1 MTQGKGGKLLKLS
14 LVLNDLCTDSKFFAT
29 ERADSRPQARPLLPA
44 DIRCVLPY
52 VMGGTGGALRRWG
65 TGQSAKGHSAPE
77 VYVPHHAVPHSIG
90 TEEEE
95 DEQGAAGGSLDAG
108 EAAARRAVPHGQPD
122 MLLEETSLQL
132 CYEDPGEAPQLC
144 LT

>member
-1 MTQGKGGKLLKLS
+1 MYRSHILCNRKGRLETTSKAPVSSRCKVCS
-14 LVLNDLCTDSKFFAT
+14 VLHNRKH
-29 ERADSRPQARPLLPA
+29 R
-44 DIRCVLPY
+44 
-52 VMGGTGGALRRWG
+52 GAPRRWG
-65 TGQSAKGHSAPE
+65 TGQSIKGRSAPE
-77 VYVPHHAVPHSIG
+77 VYIPHHAVPHSIG

-122 MLLEETSLQL
+122 VLLKETSLQL